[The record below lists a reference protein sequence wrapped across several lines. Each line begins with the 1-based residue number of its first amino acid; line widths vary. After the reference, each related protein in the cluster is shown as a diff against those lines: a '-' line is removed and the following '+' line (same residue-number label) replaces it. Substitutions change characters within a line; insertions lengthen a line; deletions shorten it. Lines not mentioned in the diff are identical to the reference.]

1 MSDARRAIVVRIH
14 GQEYRIRSDADEEGV
29 RRAAAFVDETMTRI
43 RERTEAVDTL
53 DIAILAALNLANHLL
68 AARSAAGARA
78 ARELAAE
85 GARLEGLR
93 ELVEQVDAEVAA
105 ALAESS

>member
-1 MSDARRAIVVRIH
+1 MSDGRRSITVRIH
-14 GQEYRIRSDADEEGV
+14 GQEYRIRSEADEQSV

-53 DIAILAALNLANHLL
+53 DIAVLAALNLANHLL
-68 AARSAAGARA
+68 AARSAAGGRA
-78 ARELAAE
+78 ARELGLE
-85 GARLEGLR
+85 VERLEALR

-105 ALAESS
+105 ALAGGS

>member
-1 MSDARRAIVVRIH
+1 MSEGRRAITVRIH
-14 GQEYRIRSDADEEGV
+14 GQEYRIRSESDERSL

-68 AARSAAGARA
+68 AARSAAEGRLE
-78 ARELAAE
+78 RELALE
-85 GARLEGLR
+85 GERLEALR

-105 ALAESS
+105 ALAEGS